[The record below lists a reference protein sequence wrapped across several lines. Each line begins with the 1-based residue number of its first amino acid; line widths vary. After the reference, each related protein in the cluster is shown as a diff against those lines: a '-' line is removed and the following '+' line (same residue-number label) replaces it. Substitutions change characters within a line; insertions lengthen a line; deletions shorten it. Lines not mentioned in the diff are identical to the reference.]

1 VHATCKASNAQAAL
15 SFQSRNCCRITLQH
29 AATHSNTLEQSSP
42 QHTATHCNTLQHAA
56 THCTTGARG
65 LIHIRHSPFA
75 LTIVAGQTSPAHS
88 NTNGTCSQ
96 RAHAHQICSFS
107 LWLRDAFSN
116 TRDSGGDDVR
126 AHLMGPF
133 AVQDR
138 AGHTATHCITLQLS
152 ATLIELILCGL
163 LLSKI
168 AQVTQQRTALH
179 YAAKYCNAF

>member
-1 VHATCKASNAQAAL
+1 MHGVECTSCTLLSSSSLRIVAASHCNM
-15 SFQSRNCCRITLQH
+15 LQH
-29 AATHSNTLEQSSP
+29 ILTHLNNHHLNTL

-96 RAHAHQICSFS
+96 HAHAHQICSFS
-107 LWLRDAFSN
+107 LWLRDAYSN

-133 AVQDR
+133 AVQDH
-138 AGHTATHCITLQLS
+138 AGHTASHCNSLQHLYS
-152 ATLIELILCGL
+152 
-163 LLSKI
+163 SS
-168 AQVTQQRTALH
+168 
-179 YAAKYCNAF
+179 YAAFCCP